1 MKTSKATKLLNQIKK
16 TPLKYGEMQK
26 FVWKLNGCPEGYVRE
41 WINTEEERKATG
53 YYTKTKTVPMSRG
66 YWCTNLSQLIF
77 LQVIA
82 KNPKTKTYHITE
94 IGKLNID
101 KPFTRKD
108 RQKLSL
114 KAKLYRAEQ
123 RVKVLEHNYKSLD
136 EWWKKRYDNK
146 GSVSKAL
153 LVDIRQYVDMVTRGI
168 H

>member
-1 MKTSKATKLLNQIKK
+1 MKKVSRATKLLKQIKK

-26 FVWKLNGCPEGYVRE
+26 FVWELNGRPKGYE
-41 WINTEEERKATG
+41 TKFLGNG
-53 YYTKTKTVPMSRG
+53 KTKTYELEMSRG
-66 YWCTNLSQLIF
+66 YWSTNIATLIF
-77 LQVIA
+77 NQVIA

-114 KAKLYRAEQ
+114 TAKLFRAEE
-123 RVKVLEHNYKSLD
+123 RVKVLEHNLD
-136 EWWKKRYDNK
+136 FLSKRYNEQQQQRVDN
-146 GSVSKAL
+146 
-153 LVDIRQYVDMVTRGI
+153 LVGNKIAVEIREYVNMVTRGI

>member
-1 MKTSKATKLLNQIKK
+1 MKKVSRATKLLKQIKK

-26 FVWKLNGCPEGYVRE
+26 FVWKLNGCPKGYE
-41 WINTEEERKATG
+41 TKFLGNG
-53 YYTKTKTVPMSRG
+53 KTKTYEYKMSRG
-66 YWCTNLSQLIF
+66 YWCTNISHLVGLELI
-77 LQVIA
+77 V

-114 KAKLYRAEQ
+114 TAKLYRAEQ
-123 RVKVLEHNYKSLD
+123 RVKVLEHNLD
-136 EWWKKRYDNK
+136 FLSKRYNNLQRQRVDN
-146 GSVSKAL
+146 
-153 LVDIRQYVDMVTRGI
+153 LVGNKIAVEIREYVNMVTRGI